1 MSKINITLEDKATIS
16 GLTQTQ
22 RNQIITDLTIANPA
36 FSKVQNLGVTP
47 FGVPK
52 DFKYYEIDGK
62 RILVPVGYIANIHK
76 HVNPKDTKITDNR
89 KSNVDKK
96 FFTKFKL
103 QKDIKLRDYQKEIVD
118 ICLDKTIG
126 TIEAMTGSGKTFS
139 FIDLIFKR
147 KEHTLILVHTIELAN
162 QTIEAL
168 TKYTTLTKDDV
179 GFIGAGKFSIK
190 PITVALLQSLA
201 SDIRKKNGTKVQ
213 ELNKTIGQVISDET
227 HIVAAQSYYE
237 VMTSLT
243 AKYKFGFSATPRR
256 EDGLTKVIFL
266 AAGPKIHTV
275 QEKKLENVLITP
287 VFEEVKTD
295 YYFPLFSTT
304 EYQEMLNDLSSDK
317 TRNDLILEQL
327 KNYKNKYICIL
338 SSRLSQVEYL
348 QTKIKGSEKLT
359 SKMPKKERAKIME
372 RLKKGKIKVII
383 STYGLFSTGIDF
395 PSLEVLFLAGPI
407 KSEIKIRQSAGRL
420 MRKAMGKTSAT
431 IVDFHDHRVD
441 LLHSQFLKRRRVI
454 KKIMKNDKKN

>member
-1 MSKINITLEDKATIS
+1 MSKTTITLDSRARIS
-16 GLTQTQ
+16 GLTSDQA
-22 RNQIITDLTIANPA
+22 NKIMTDLTIANPA
-36 FSKVQNLGVTP
+36 FSKAQNIGVSP
-47 FGVPK
+47 FGIPK
-52 DFKYYEIDGK
+52 TFKYYKYTKSELIAP
-62 RILVPVGYIANIHK
+62 IGYVAQIHQHLDSTAVK
-76 HVNPKDTKITDNR
+76 VIDNR
-89 KSNVDKK
+89 KTNKDAAYFKK
-96 FFTKFKL
+96 FKMNKTV
-103 QKDIKLRDYQKEIVD
+103 KLRDYQKEIVD

-126 TIEAMTGSGKTFS
+126 VVEAMTGSGKTFS

-168 TKYTTLTKDDV
+168 TKHTTLKKDDI
-179 GFIGAGKFSIK
+179 GFIGAGKLSIK

-201 SDIRKKNGTKVQ
+201 SDIRTKNGQKVK
-213 ELNKTIGQVISDET
+213 ELNKTIGQIISDET

-275 QEKKLENVLITP
+275 EEKKLENVLITP
-287 VFEEVKTD
+287 TLEEVKTD

-304 EYQEMLNDLSSDK
+304 EYQEMLNDLSQDVD
-317 TRNDLILEQL
+317 RNKLILEYA
-327 KNYKNKYICIL
+327 KKHKDKFTCIL

-348 QTKIKGSEKLT
+348 NKNIKGSEKLT
-359 SKMPKKERAKIME
+359 SKMSKKKRAEVMK
-372 RLKKGKIKVII
+372 RLKEGKIKVII

-395 PSLEVLFLAGPI
+395 PSLEMLFLAGPI

-431 IVDFHDHRVD
+431 IIDFHDHRVD
-441 LLHSQFLKRRRVI
+441 LLHSQFLKRKRII
-454 KKIMKNDKKN
+454 KKIMKND